1 MYFLKFSFRADRPRY
16 DHFNGRDYLLE
27 SFQFS
32 LQLYFGFDIYYHTTY
47 LFNSYYILI
56 HITYSLCFRILPIP
70 LTFWLIDHT
79 FTIRFYYSKIFI
91 ETIRIRFWIIASIHH
106 IYHCLECCVAYLV
119 YLLIYTYTIIII
131 IFQIL
136 YLHSFFPELWCVIE
150 LLRKQVKE
158 KRLSLNCK

>member
-27 SFQFS
+27 SFQF
-32 LQLYFGFDIYYHTTY
+32 LLYFGFDIYYHTTY

>member
-1 MYFLKFSFRADRPRY
+1 MTILMAETTYLNLFNFL
-16 DHFNGRDYLLE
+16 FNFILVLI
-27 SFQFS
+27 FTTILPIF
-32 LQLYFGFDIYYHTTY
+32 LIPTTY
-47 LFNSYYILI
+47 LFI
-56 HITYSLCFRILPIP
+56 ITYSLCFRILPIP

-136 YLHSFFPELWCVIE
+136 YLHSFFSWALVCDWESKL
-150 LLRKQVKE
+150 KE
-158 KRLSLNCK
+158 KRRLLQVFASGCFFKA

>member
-1 MYFLKFSFRADRPRY
+1 MTILMAETTYLNLFNFL
-16 DHFNGRDYLLE
+16 FNFILVLI
-27 SFQFS
+27 FTTILPIF
-32 LQLYFGFDIYYHTTY
+32 LIPTTY
-47 LFNSYYILI
+47 LFI
-56 HITYSLCFRILPIP
+56 ITYSLCFRILPIP

-131 IFQIL
+131 IIFQIL

>member
-1 MYFLKFSFRADRPRY
+1 MTILMAETTYLNLFNFL
-16 DHFNGRDYLLE
+16 FNFILVLI
-27 SFQFS
+27 FTTILPIF
-32 LQLYFGFDIYYHTTY
+32 LIPTTY
-47 LFNSYYILI
+47 LFI
-56 HITYSLCFRILPIP
+56 ITYSLCFRILPIP

-79 FTIRFYYSKIFI
+79 FTIRFYSKIFI

>member
-1 MYFLKFSFRADRPRY
+1 MTILMAETTYLNLFNFL
-16 DHFNGRDYLLE
+16 FNFILVLI
-27 SFQFS
+27 FTTILPIF
-32 LQLYFGFDIYYHTTY
+32 LIPTTY
-47 LFNSYYILI
+47 LFI
-56 HITYSLCFRILPIP
+56 ITYSLCFRILPIP

-79 FTIRFYYSKIFI
+79 FTIRFYSKIFI

-131 IFQIL
+131 IIFQIL